1 MLLFDV
7 RFAKANKYLWVTSEW
22 PFSFTFLLKIKIF
35 LTEGYFKIRW
45 KTSRWNSNKAKHQ
58 FVVISQVS
66 KAIPGRKID
75 EKEALKFIF
84 KPFLFLFLLCWPI
97 EAINDNENLSMPW
110 SLFDDREWVCVCE
123 WERERDKFVCF
134 SNPVMPSR
142 HIKLLLSIRFFIVLS
157 CLAGEEVRCKI
168 TNGWLPLWETAGSC
182 NPILCVASPST
193 FSLLQSGSKSL
204 ESLPWHIER
213 ISGVSDLALK
223 SNSQQ

>member
-1 MLLFDV
+1 M
-7 RFAKANKYLWVTSEW
+7 R
-22 PFSFTFLLKIKIF
+22 
-35 LTEGYFKIRW
+35 
-45 KTSRWNSNKAKHQ
+45 NSKKVKHQ

-66 KAIPGRKID
+66 KAISGRKID
-75 EKEALKFIF
+75 EKRGFKIYFQTFFVFVVALLADWSNKWQWKSIDA
-84 KPFLFLFLLCWPI
+84 LVTLRR
-97 EAINDNENLSMPW
+97 PW
-110 SLFDDREWVCVCE
+110 VCVCVCE
-123 WERERDKFVCF
+123 WERDKFVCF

-182 NPILCVASPST
+182 NPTLCVASPST

-204 ESLPWHIER
+204 ESLPWHIEW